1 MLETHKSFV
10 NTWECDEN
18 NHLNVQFYF
27 ERFEEADGHFR
38 LLSKLERATTGPRLD
53 RHVRY
58 HAEAR
63 AGALQGVRSG
73 LYSADETSLVVM
85 HVLYDTGSERIS
97 ATALDRYAPP
107 APVDASLIA
116 RIPKAYDDYLPA
128 ARPRS
133 FTYAAPSTDI
143 DTEAVF
149 TAGGFTTARGL
160 VKPAHCTADGLI
172 EDRHVIAAMSN
183 AASHVWETAPMTRD
197 WLEEH
202 NYGRVA
208 VEMRL
213 VYGPPL
219 AAGTLTHVMSN
230 WLGAERTTIQFRHH
244 LFDAES
250 ETCHAIVESSGLIMD
265 LARRKAVRLPEE
277 FRAAIAGMAGAGVV
291 PDDL

>member
-18 NHLNVQFYF
+18 SHLNVQFYF
-27 ERFEEADGHFR
+27 ERFEEADAHFR
-38 LLSKLERATTGPRLD
+38 LIARLDRAATGPRLE

-63 AGALQGVRSG
+63 AGGLQAVRSG
-73 LYSADETSLVVM
+73 LHGADATSLVVL
-85 HVLYDTGSERIS
+85 HVLYETGSDRIS
-97 ATALDRYAPP
+97 ATALDRYQPP
-107 APVDASLIA
+107 APIDPSILA
-116 RIPKAYDDYLPA
+116 RIPAAYEDYLPA

-133 FTYAAPSTDI
+133 FTAPPPSTGI
-143 DTEAVF
+143 GPEELFA
-149 TAGGFTTARGL
+149 AGGFTTARGL
-160 VKPAHCTADGLI
+160 VKPAHCTADGVI

-183 AASHVWETAPMTRD
+183 AASHVWETAPTTRA

-219 AAGTLTHVMSN
+219 KCGALTHVMSN
-230 WLGAERTTIQFRHH
+230 WLGAGRTTMQFRHH
-244 LFDAES
+244 LFDAAS

-277 FRAAIAGMAGAGVV
+277 FRATIEKMARH
-291 PDDL
+291 